1 MFFCEGLRWLQVLD
15 PLPRVRADA
24 AAAEV
29 LDVLAG
35 DGGPAP
41 CPAPRPAHRL
51 GHAPGQGE
59 GAGEL

>member
-41 CPAPRPAHRL
+41 RPAHWL